1 MTRLYLT
8 RHGETEWNRRHRFCG
23 STDIPI
29 NELGRKQAAM
39 LKERLKDE
47 RVQRV
52 YASPLIRAVE
62 TAQIVFDTS
71 GITRIPE
78 LSEIHFGAFEGL
90 SVDEMKEQYK
100 EIYHRWV
107 RDPFSTVIPQGETV
121 EQVRGRVAGAMER
134 IVAENPGQ
142 SIAVVAHGGVISI
155 YLNYLL
161 RENDFW
167 HRVPRQTA
175 LTIIDFNA
183 KDLQV
188 RLINDHSHL
197 KDE

>member
-1 MTRLYLT
+1 
-8 RHGETEWNRRHRFCG
+8 
-23 STDIPI
+23 
-29 NELGRKQAAM
+29 
-39 LKERLKDE
+39 
-47 RVQRV
+47 
-52 YASPLIRAVE
+52 
-62 TAQIVFDTS
+62 
-71 GITRIPE
+71 
-78 LSEIHFGAFEGL
+78 
-90 SVDEMKEQYK
+90 
-100 EIYHRWV
+100 
-107 RDPFSTVIPQGETV
+107 
-121 EQVRGRVAGAMER
+121 
-134 IVAENPGQ
+134 VAENPGQ